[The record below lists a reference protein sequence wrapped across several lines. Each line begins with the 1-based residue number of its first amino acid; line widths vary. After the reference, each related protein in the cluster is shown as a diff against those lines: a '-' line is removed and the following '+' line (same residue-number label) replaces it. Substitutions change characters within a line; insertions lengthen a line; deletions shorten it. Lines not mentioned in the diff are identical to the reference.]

1 MKALVLVLSGD
12 VERAR
17 EWLQQKYAQAS
28 IEFLSRYELEN
39 KDGAQR
45 LGIVRRLRPDVFVIV
60 TERLVWQRGQNALFA
75 FGALAGAR
83 RVAMIDSRG
92 HVREESRAAILSRTP
107 GRLASESAAS
117 AAAIARSRAQLKK
130 LEREVANRPLI
141 KIDSTRRDL
150 RVAYLRSTPSPGSHA
165 GGAATHINGF
175 INAATDLGAQ
185 VDVISNDYIAGL
197 DESRLTLIDPEPIGS
212 TRAAFDLRNNLI
224 FSGGVRRALE
234 RAPADLI
241 YQRYGRFTWAG
252 VDASL
257 RTGAPLF
264 LEYNGSEVWIGKHW
278 DMSGMIPLLERFEAL
293 NLAAAERIFV
303 VSEVERQNLL
313 RIKVPEEKIVV
324 NSNGVDTETFRP
336 GAGGAAMRHELGIS
350 ENEVVAGFVGT
361 FGPWHGVLTLAE
373 AIASMPPD
381 SGVRFLLIGAGRFRD
396 DVERIIRDAQRES
409 QVIFAGH
416 VDHRRVPALL
426 DACDILLSP
435 HVPLQDGS
443 DFFGSPTKLFEYMA
457 MGKGIVASRLG
468 QIGDVLTDE
477 ETALLVEPANVREL
491 SEAILR
497 LTNSRELRERL
508 GTAARRT
515 AIERHTWKQNAQRV
529 IDGYRLLSEPPAVAG
544 GPR

>member
-1 MKALVLVLSGD
+1 MKAVLLVLSGD
-12 VERAR
+12 LAKARERFRKLYPDAEIESLSRDEIEHPKYSARLKALRAR
-17 EWLQQKYAQAS
+17 HPHTFA
-28 IEFLSRYELEN
+28 I
-39 KDGAQR
+39 G
-45 LGIVRRLRPDVFVIV
+45 
-60 TERLVWQRGQNALFA
+60 TERLRWQRGQNALLL
-75 FGALAGAR
+75 FGAIAGAR
-83 RVAMIDSRG
+83 RVVLFDMHDGFRQ
-92 HVREESRAAILSRTP
+92 ESRAQILARAPSRLTREAVLSR
-107 GRLASESAAS
+107 RAISAS
-117 AAAIARSRAQLKK
+117 RSRLKE
-130 LEREVANRPLI
+130 LEQAI
-141 KIDSTRRDL
+141 KSRTNAVSRSFKESDSKSIGI
-150 RVAYLRSTPSPGSHA
+150 AYLRSTPSPGTLA

-175 INAATDLGAQ
+175 VNAAVELGAR
-185 VDVISNDYIAGL
+185 VEVISNDRIAGL
-197 DESRLTLIDPEPIGS
+197 DESRLTLIDPEPVGS

-224 FSGGVRRALE
+224 FSGGVLRELE

-252 VDASL
+252 VEASL

-313 RIKVPEEKIVV
+313 RINVPGEKIVV
-324 NSNGVDTETFRP
+324 NPNGVDTETFRP
-336 GAGGAAMRHELGIS
+336 GAGGAAMRREFGIP
-350 ENEVVAGFVGT
+350 ENEIVAGFVGT
-361 FGPWHGVLTLAE
+361 FGPWHGVLTLAD

-396 DVERIIRDAQRES
+396 EVERIIRDAQRES

-435 HVPLQDGS
+435 HVPLADGS

-457 MGKGIVASRLG
+457 MGKAIVASRLG

-477 ETALLVEPANVREL
+477 ETALLVEPANVQEL
-491 SEAILR
+491 REAILR
-497 LTNSRELRERL
+497 LTNSRELRQRL
-508 GTAARRT
+508 GAAARRT

-529 IDGYRLLSEPPAVAG
+529 IDAYRALGSQNRL
-544 GPR
+544 R